1 MYASGVTVQISESR
15 RTIEGFQRIHAVR
28 ALHGRHDGGPM
39 LQMAITR
46 VTCSFPDFPN
56 LLCRRFPP
64 TAAPVSLAV
73 VFLLSSTAAVAEP
86 VRLITSGNVYQIVE
100 DGETGFTFAGSGFT
114 FNGEV
119 SSRPASTCGP
129 CMPGTAFDLSA
140 TMTPRLFPPGTA
152 TIDGRTYDAVFF
164 SGTFNFEA
172 GSVSVPEV
180 PMGGPGVYPT
190 APFSFDGTLA
200 GYADASLTGAP
211 LFSTA
216 LAGGGMASIGFFNY
230 GSISA
235 DGFSYTFEDTAP
247 VPEPGSL
254 LLFGSGAAWIA
265 SRWRSR
271 RRSTAAA

>member
-1 MYASGVTVQISESR
+1 
-15 RTIEGFQRIHAVR
+15 
-28 ALHGRHDGGPM
+28 M
-39 LQMAITR
+39 LQHALTR
-46 VTCSFPDFPN
+46 LTYSFQDFS
-56 LLCRRFPP
+56 CRRSPP
-64 TAAPVSLAV
+64 GAAHVGSLAV
-73 VFLLSSTAAVAEP
+73 VSLFLLGATGAFADP
-86 VRLITSGNVYQIVE
+86 VRVISSGNVYQLVE
-100 DGETGFTFAGSGFT
+100 DGETGFTFAGSGFR

-129 CMPGTAFDLSA
+129 CIPGAAFDLSA

-164 SGTFNFEA
+164 SGTFNFDA
-172 GSVSVPEV
+172 GSVTVPEV
-180 PMGGPGVYPT
+180 PMGGSGVYPV

-200 GYADASLTGAP
+200 GYADASLTGTP

-216 LAGGGMASIGFFNY
+216 LAGGGMASLGFFNY
-230 GSISA
+230 SGSMSA

-271 RRSTAAA
+271 RRSAVAS